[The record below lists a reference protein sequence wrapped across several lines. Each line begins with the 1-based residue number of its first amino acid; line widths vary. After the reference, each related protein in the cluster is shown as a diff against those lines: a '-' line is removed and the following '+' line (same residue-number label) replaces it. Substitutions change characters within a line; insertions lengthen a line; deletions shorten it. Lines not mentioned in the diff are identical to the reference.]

1 MILSKVLCKTADIV
15 IKGEKYMQIQS
26 YQINNVLNQYR
37 KQLGQDNNKK
47 QQNEMFA
54 KSMTDRVSLSGT
66 AKRKAVIDQVAKDII
81 SKITNYNTN
90 SQKAEKGTDNQSKI
104 ENNSYDL
111 ASEKEARFV
120 FNTVDEGNNKT
131 TAFISVENSGGLVN
145 RLDQTVRAE
154 LF

>member
-1 MILSKVLCKTADIV
+1 MILAKVLCKTADIV

-37 KQLGQDNNKK
+37 KQLGKGNNK
-47 QQNEMFA
+47 QQNEMSA
-54 KSMTDRVSLSGT
+54 KSMTDWISLSGA
-66 AKRKAVIDQVAKDII
+66 AKREAVIDKVAKDII
-81 SKITNYNTN
+81 SKITNYNIN
-90 SQKAEKGTDNQSKI
+90 SQEPEKGTDNQSGI
-104 ENNSYDL
+104 ENNGYDL

-131 TAFISVENSGGLVN
+131 TASISVENSGGLVN
-145 RLDQTVRAE
+145 RLDQPISAK